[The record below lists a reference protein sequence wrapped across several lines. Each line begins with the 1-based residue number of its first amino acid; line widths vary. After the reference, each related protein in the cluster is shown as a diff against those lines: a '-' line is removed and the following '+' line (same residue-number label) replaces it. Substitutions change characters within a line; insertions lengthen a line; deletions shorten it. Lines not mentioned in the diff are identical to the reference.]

1 MPNFLFEKSIKGEVV
16 GIDEVGRGSWAGPV
30 VSCAVL
36 IRGKKI
42 ESELFHLIED
52 SKKLSSISRM
62 NIYKKIIDDRSFVT
76 GVGVS
81 SVDEIDKLNIQEAT
95 FLSMKRAFDNLRAS
109 NPGDIE
115 LVLVDGN
122 KAPKFDCNVK
132 CIIRGDQKSLSISS
146 ASIVAKVTRDKIMIN
161 LSEKF
166 PGYGWETNMG
176 YGTNKHKEALIKLG
190 INNLHRKTFKP
201 IRSILEK

>member
-1 MPNFLFEKSIKGEVV
+1 MPNFLLEKSIKGDVV

-36 IRGKKI
+36 IREKKI
-42 ESELFHLIED
+42 KGELFHLIKD
-52 SKKLSSISRM
+52 SKDLSSKSRID
-62 NIYKKIIDDRSFVT
+62 IYKKILNDSSFVI
-76 GVGVS
+76 GVGIS

-95 FLSMKRAFDNLRAS
+95 FLSMKRAFDNLRTS
-109 NPGDIE
+109 NLGDIK
-115 LVLVDGN
+115 LILVDGN
-122 KAPKFDCNVK
+122 KAPNFSCDVK

-146 ASIVAKVTRDKIMIN
+146 ASIMAKVTRDRMMIK

-176 YGTNKHKEALIKLG
+176 YGTIKHKKALSRLG
-190 INNLHRKTFKP
+190 VNKLHRKSFKP
-201 IRSILEK
+201 IKSILEK